1 MAHTGIRPKCRIE
14 FPLPLIRPVEVI
26 NHNDIHRQTTLRL
39 MLTRHLQHLLLG
51 LIPQLALPKAQ
62 PVLRHLRRLPHHIRI
77 RAHDLSRRIAQHD
90 PVVQDA
96 GRVRLKSRQVPT
108 EHSAPHRRVVP
119 QEPVPARG
127 HRERDRRLG
136 VALRELHVS
145 SLEVEERLLVLS
157 HAVNPLFFFFF
168 LFFSF
173 IIFVCR
179 GRLEPR
185 RQMPGV
191 GARPAAELAPFDPQR
206 AGLGILHI
214 DARAHELL
222 EDELPCLVVFYS
234 ELAAPRDCCCCAAI
248 ADVRRLLVAI
258 IIIIIRYCDGD
269 VFVVERGQRFC

>member
-1 MAHTGIRPKCRIE
+1 
-14 FPLPLIRPVEVI
+14 
-26 NHNDIHRQTTLRL
+26 